1 MNLFLFDDPQKYTSQ
16 GVHSNHDSQ
25 NGFSKFTGP
34 SKGANHR
41 VSVETKTY
49 AINSRKYTLLSP
61 HPPHLVFS
69 AVSLSPNLVFGE
81 KNRGKERYKHAG
93 APEAHKLWLLVL
105 NLIIIFQHA
114 FI

>member
-1 MNLFLFDDPQKYTSQ
+1 MIPRMVFQNSQAYQKEPITESVLRPQ
-16 GVHSNHDSQ
+16 
-25 NGFSKFTGP
+25 
-34 SKGANHR
+34 
-41 VSVETKTY
+41 TY

-69 AVSLSPNLVFGE
+69 AVSLSPNLIFGE
-81 KNRGKERYKHAG
+81 KNRGKEWYKHAG